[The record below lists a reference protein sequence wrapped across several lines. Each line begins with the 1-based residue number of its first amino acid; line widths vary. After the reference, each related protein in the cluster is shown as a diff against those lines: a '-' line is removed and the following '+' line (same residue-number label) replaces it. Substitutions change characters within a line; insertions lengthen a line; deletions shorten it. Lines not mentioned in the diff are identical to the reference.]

1 MFMVLAKSVESDMVV
16 RLTTASAAAVVALA
30 VALPA
35 AAGELKPEEARHFVA
50 GKLFSYTCFDGTT
63 GMGRISADGSVIGT
77 MRASSSAPSRYV
89 MLPSGT
95 IKVKADS
102 ICASVRGMPFEPC
115 FNIYQ
120 IDHARFR
127 GSISGLSF
135 ASCTFTRVTPRL
147 QVARSAG
154 RSVPVQSAVAT
165 SAGE

>member
-1 MFMVLAKSVESDMVV
+1 MVLAKSVESDMVV
-16 RLTTASAAAVVALA
+16 RLTTAAAAAIVTLA

-35 AAGELKPEEARHFVA
+35 AAGELKPEEAKHFVA

-63 GMGRISADGSVIGT
+63 GMGRISADGSVMGT
-77 MRASSSAPSRYV
+77 MRANGSGPSRYV

-95 IKVKADS
+95 IKVKPDA

-115 FNIYQ
+115 FNVYQ
-120 IDHARFR
+120 IDHATFR

-135 ASCTFTRVTPRL
+135 ASCTFTRINPRL

-154 RSVPVQSAVAT
+154 RPVPVQSAVAAST
-165 SAGE
+165 GE